1 MAVIT
6 KRQRRDF
13 SGMEI
18 GESRKFYDSEQH
30 YVYKSI
36 KLFCKKN
43 NVTWEFSCTSEFD
56 CVKVTR
62 IS

>member
-18 GESRKFYDSEQH
+18 GESKKFYDSEQDS
-30 YVYKSI
+30 VYKST
-36 KLFCKKN
+36 KLFCRKN
-43 NVTWEFSCTSEFD
+43 NLTWKFTCTTEFD